1 MRRNSNKF
9 SLLILGNFH
18 FSVASYQNTNQ
29 SLKRQLEESN
39 ANTSNADVDL
49 IKNLVIGYIAAPN
62 ANAKTQILKLISNV
76 LNLNDAEC
84 VKVGLRSGGGGLGG
98 WFSRGSDNVNNNLS
112 LTEAFVAFLEKE
124 STPRVNA
131 NLLTIHETETS
142 TAGSRKS
149 SVTGSTQETVTSA
162 DNASPETA
170 PSPVPI
176 LLGENSL
183 LTPYNNRN
191 SSTILKDL
199 LHDT

>member
-1 MRRNSNKF
+1 LQTELNH
-9 SLLILGNFH
+9 LLFCL
-18 FSVASYQNTNQ
+18 SVSSYQNSNL

-62 ANAKTQILKLISNV
+62 AIAKTQILKLISNV
-76 LNLNDAEC
+76 LHLNESEC
-84 VKVGLRSGGGGLGG
+84 AKIGLRVSSGAGG
-98 WFSRGSDNVNNNLS
+98 WFSKSTGDNVNNNVS

-124 STPRVNA
+124 SQPRINT
-131 NLLTIHETETS
+131 NLLTIHENETNLS
-142 TAGSRKS
+142 ASRKTS
-149 SVTGSTQETVTSA
+149 ITG
-162 DNASPETA
+162 NAVQGNEASGTPTEGIT
-170 PSPVPI
+170 PI

-183 LTPYNNRN
+183 LTSYNNRS

>member
-1 MRRNSNKF
+1 
-9 SLLILGNFH
+9 
-18 FSVASYQNTNQ
+18 
-29 SLKRQLEESN
+29 LKRQLEESN

-84 VKVGLRSGGGGLGG
+84 VKIGLKSDGGGYGG
-98 WFSRGSDNVNNNLS
+98 WFSRGGSDSVNNNVS

-124 STPRVNA
+124 SAPRVNA
-131 NLLTIHETETS
+131 NLLTIHENETT

-149 SVTGSTQETVTSA
+149 SVVSPPQDQQTTETPQA
-162 DNASPETA
+162 TA
-170 PSPVPI
+170 PVSPVPI